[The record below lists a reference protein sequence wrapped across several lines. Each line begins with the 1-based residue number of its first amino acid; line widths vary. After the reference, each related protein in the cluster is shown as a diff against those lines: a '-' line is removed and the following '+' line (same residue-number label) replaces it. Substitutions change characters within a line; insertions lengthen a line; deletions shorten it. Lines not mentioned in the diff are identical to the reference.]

1 MKIETKINLN
11 EKLRHLE
18 ELREKAK
25 RIAEREM
32 QEEQLEE
39 DFSTSEGVTQADPQP
54 QHPYRGHQEE
64 ALPEEDDQLDF
75 DDLDTFTQE
84 ESRREREIEARR
96 QSWKEKEAQ
105 ELEFEHQMVQDFET
119 ENLNL
124 RTDLKTAL
132 LEN

>member
-54 QHPYRGHQEE
+54 
-64 ALPEEDDQLDF
+64 
-75 DDLDTFTQE
+75 
-84 ESRREREIEARR
+84 
-96 QSWKEKEAQ
+96 
-105 ELEFEHQMVQDFET
+105 
-119 ENLNL
+119 
-124 RTDLKTAL
+124 
-132 LEN
+132 